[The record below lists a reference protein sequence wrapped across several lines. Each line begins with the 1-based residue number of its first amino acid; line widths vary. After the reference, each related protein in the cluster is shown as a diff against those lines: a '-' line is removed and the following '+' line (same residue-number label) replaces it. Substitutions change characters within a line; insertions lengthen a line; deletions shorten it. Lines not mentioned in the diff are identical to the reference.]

1 MSVSDI
7 TGQEDNFT
15 LDRHGFQLCRHEVKS
30 QCREDEYSDEMRIK
44 DEYYLE
50 MEQLLKEVY
59 VVKLSAFVDLR

>member
-7 TGQEDNFT
+7 TGQEENFT

-30 QCREDEYSDEMRIK
+30 RCLEDAYSDDKRIK
-44 DEYYLE
+44 DEYYPE

-59 VVKLSAFVDLR
+59 VVKLSAFVDAH